1 MLFTPA
7 DLEDRY
13 SLPEGSLHHG
23 DMTLDQVVFMRPIP
37 GYARYATP
45 IEGLHL
51 CGVGSHPGGC
61 LTGLS
66 GSNCARQ
73 ILSGRP

>member
-1 MLFTPA
+1 MVFTPS

-13 SLPEGSLHHG
+13 GLPEGNLHHG
-23 DMTLDQVVFMRPIP
+23 EMTLDQVNFMRPIP

-45 IEGLHL
+45 IEGLYL
-51 CGVGSHPGGC
+51 CGAGSHPGGC
-61 LTGLS
+61 LTGLP
-66 GSNCARQ
+66 GSNAARQ